1 MRRSRAVFKRVLK
14 DCKKREEEMRANAI
28 ATKYRNK
35 DVKNFWGDINSIRS
49 NREKLPNTIDGLVGE
64 ENIVQMWR
72 NHFTS
77 KLNCLEDSDEAVML
91 NEQMGYCTE
100 VAPENVSASEI
111 KNIVEGLPGNKAIG
125 LDDIPN
131 EFYKRAPNFIINFL
145 VVYFNSVLNH
155 SHVCKDIS
163 NVLLVPIIKDR
174 LKNPSDSSNY
184 RPIAI
189 ATASSKILEKII
201 LSRLGEFLETSD
213 SQWGFKKEHSTEM
226 CVYALK
232 EVINYYRKL
241 SSPVFVCF
249 LDLKSA
255 FDRVSYRRLFRKLLY
270 RRVPLYLV
278 RILRNWYES
287 QILYVAWGS
296 SRSSPFTM
304 GNGIR
309 QGSLISPYLFNVYV
323 DELNIRLN
331 AARTGC
337 QLAGSTANNFAYAD
351 DLALLAPTARALNDL
366 LKICEV
372 FAAENYIV
380 FNTLKSVC
388 MLVPAL
394 RAVTFVA
401 PNIYLCGTILK
412 YVESFRYLGHILTQ
426 EQSDEQ
432 DMLRELRSLYYRGN
446 MLIRKFSF
454 CTEDVKCGLF
464 RTFCYSLYGSSLWS
478 QFRTSVFRKLKVCYN
493 TIFRKL
499 ARIPQWVSP
508 RSQFVHLGV
517 LSFGE
522 ILRKKMFSLMSRLRV
537 NSNCVIK
544 AIINSDASA
553 LSCIFE
559 HYRKFLY
566 VNPTCY
572 VFLN

>member
-1 MRRSRAVFKRVLK
+1 
-14 DCKKREEEMRANAI
+14 
-28 ATKYRNK
+28 
-35 DVKNFWGDINSIRS
+35 
-49 NREKLPNTIDGLVGE
+49 
-64 ENIVQMWR
+64 
-72 NHFTS
+72 
-77 KLNCLEDSDEAVML
+77 
-91 NEQMGYCTE
+91 
-100 VAPENVSASEI
+100 
-111 KNIVEGLPGNKAIG
+111 
-125 LDDIPN
+125 
-131 EFYKRAPNFIINFL
+131 
-145 VVYFNSVLNH
+145 
-155 SHVCKDIS
+155 
-163 NVLLVPIIKDR
+163 
-174 LKNPSDSSNY
+174 
-184 RPIAI
+184 
-189 ATASSKILEKII
+189 
-201 LSRLGEFLETSD
+201 
-213 SQWGFKKEHSTEM
+213 M

-255 FDRVSYRRLFRKLLY
+255 FDRVSYSRLFRKLLY

-331 AARTGC
+331 AAGTGC
-337 QLAGSTANNFAYAD
+337 QLAGTTANNFAYAD

-372 FAAENYIV
+372 FAVENYIV

-394 RAVTFVA
+394 RAVKFVA

-412 YVESFRYLGHILTQ
+412 YVESFRYLGHIITQ
-426 EQSDEQ
+426 EQSDEH

-454 CTEDVKCGLF
+454 CTEDVKC
-464 RTFCYSLYGSSLWS
+464 
-478 QFRTSVFRKLKVCYN
+478 VFFYN
-493 TIFRKL
+493 
-499 ARIPQWVSP
+499 
-508 RSQFVHLGV
+508 V
-517 LSFGE
+517 L
-522 ILRKKMFSLMSRLRV
+522 LLLV
-537 NSNCVIK
+537 W
-544 AIINSDASA
+544 
-553 LSCIFE
+553 
-559 HYRKFLY
+559 
-566 VNPTCY
+566 
-572 VFLN
+572 